1 MAAANMFVVSKTR
14 SSYRLLIISDYTAM
28 DLLNKMEVLRQ
39 LPLLD
44 CLDNNELERLAS
56 MASLRRTTK
65 YAFVFMPDEPADQLF
80 LLMEGRMK
88 IGTFS
93 QDGREVI
100 KDILHPQTLFG
111 DLALAGE
118 LQHSEFAQALHDGA
132 VCLSI
137 RLGDFHALMQQNQ
150 RLVFACLQH
159 LTSRLQ
165 RVEDRLAKLVLKDA
179 RERIIEFLVDTAG
192 KEGRRV
198 GYETL
203 VKHHLTQ
210 QDIANLTGTSRQ
222 TVTSVMNDLRKSNLI
237 YFNRKSILIR
247 DIERLA

>member
-1 MAAANMFVVSKTR
+1 
-14 SSYRLLIISDYTAM
+14 M
-28 DLLNKMEVLRQ
+28 DLPNKVNILRR
-39 LPLLD
+39 LSLLD
-44 CLDNNELERLAS
+44 CLNHHEMERLADS
-56 MASLRRTTK
+56 ATVRRTEK
-65 YAFVFMPDEPADQLF
+65 YAFVFMPDEAADHLF
-80 LLMEGRMK
+80 FLVEGRVK

-100 KDILHPQTLFG
+100 KEILHPDTLFG

-118 LQHSEFAQALHDGA
+118 LQHSEFGQALHDGA

-137 RLGDFHALMQQNQ
+137 RLTVFQELMQQNQ

-159 LTSRLQ
+159 LTNRLQ
-165 RVEDRLAKLVLKDA
+165 RVEERLAKLVLKDA